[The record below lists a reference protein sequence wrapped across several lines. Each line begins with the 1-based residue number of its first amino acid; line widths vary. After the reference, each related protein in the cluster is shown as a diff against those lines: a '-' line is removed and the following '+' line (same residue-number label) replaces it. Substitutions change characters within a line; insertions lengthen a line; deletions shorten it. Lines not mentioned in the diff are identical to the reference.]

1 MSETTAIVLALLG
14 WFAVKL
20 VIVLALLIH
29 AAL

>member
-1 MSETTAIVLALLG
+1 MREGTAILIALLG
-14 WFAVKL
+14 WFAIKL